1 MHKVKKIVLYT
12 IILAS
17 ITSFF
22 MLSSVNAQYWQAIP
36 PYNLLWPLWVDA
48 LSPLGV
54 PAVSTIDVD
63 TVLPIQPCW
72 VWNNDLNYPWFL
84 YDFSPGIAG
93 GLLYYDLFSGF
104 LPFGTGEVPTLSL
117 PLNYQ
122 YLLPPW
128 GATDF
133 GTWANQ
139 SVLFFEITMTN
150 AGYPSVL
157 SQLALPVALWGIP
170 LF

>member
-1 MHKVKKIVLYT
+1 M
-12 IILAS
+12 
-17 ITSFF
+17 
-22 MLSSVNAQYWQAIP
+22 NAQYWQAIP

-54 PAVSTIDVD
+54 PALSTIDVD

-104 LPFGTGEVPTLSL
+104 LPFGTGEVPTLAL

-122 YLLPPW
+122 YLVPTW

-139 SVLFFEITMTN
+139 SVLFFEITMAN